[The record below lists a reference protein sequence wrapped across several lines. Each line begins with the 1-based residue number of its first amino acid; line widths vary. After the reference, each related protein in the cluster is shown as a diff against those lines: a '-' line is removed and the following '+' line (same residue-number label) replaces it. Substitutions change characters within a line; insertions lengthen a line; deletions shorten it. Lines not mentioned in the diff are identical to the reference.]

1 MKKRTVAA
9 LCAAVLAMSALAG
22 CGGSSS
28 AGTAASEPA
37 AQAAEEPAAQAA
49 EEPAAEEAV
58 AADVVEE
65 TADAASDA
73 AGFTEYPIF
82 EDEALAF
89 INLSAVYFQSVPMT
103 DSEQQNYAAEDYDIH
118 LEADIS
124 ALDNTLGYGVGDWVP
139 YLTVDYKIVDS
150 ASKSEV
156 TSGTFMPMA
165 ASDGPHYGNN
175 IKLDPGTYDITFTI
189 HSPGENGYLIHSDA
203 ETGPGGLLADVFGNG
218 PLTYTF
224 EGWEFAGLE

>member
-1 MKKRTVAA
+1 MKRKIV
-9 LCAAVLAMSALAG
+9 AVLCSVTLVSAMLSA
-22 CGGSSS
+22 CGSSE
-28 AGTAASEPA
+28 AAPA
-37 AQAAEEPAAQAA
+37 ADSGAAAEAA
-49 EEPAAEEAV
+49 PAAEAEAV
-58 AADVVEE
+58 EAEVVEE
-65 TADAASDA
+65 TEDAATDG
-73 AGFTEYPIF
+73 AGFTEHPIF
-82 EDEALAF
+82 EDEQLDF

-124 ALDNTLGYGVGDWVP
+124 ALDNSLGYGVGDWVP
-139 YLTVDYKIVDS
+139 YLTVDYAIAD
-150 ASKSEV
+150 ASSGSEV

-175 IKLDPGTYDITFTI
+175 IKLDPGTYNVTFTI

-218 PLTYTF
+218 PLTYTY

>member
-1 MKKRTVAA
+1 
-9 LCAAVLAMSALAG
+9 
-22 CGGSSS
+22 
-28 AGTAASEPA
+28 
-37 AQAAEEPAAQAA
+37 
-49 EEPAAEEAV
+49 
-58 AADVVEE
+58 
-65 TADAASDA
+65 
-73 AGFTEYPIF
+73 
-82 EDEALAF
+82 
-89 INLSAVYFQSVPMT
+89 MT

-124 ALDNTLGYGVGDWVP
+124 ALENKLGYGVGDWVP
-139 YLTVDYKIVDS
+139 YLTVDYAIVNS
-150 ASKSEV
+150 ADKSEV

-203 ETGPGGLLADVFGNG
+203 ETGPGGVLSDVFGNG

>member
-1 MKKRTVAA
+1 MKKKSVAIFCSA
-9 LCAAVLAMSALAG
+9 MLATAALAG
-22 CGGSSS
+22 CGEN
-28 AGTAASEPA
+28 TAAPATGNDAPA
-37 AQAAEEPAAQAA
+37 ATAAATEAPAAT
-49 EEPAAEEAV
+49 EAV
-58 AADVVEE
+58 TADVVETTPE
-65 TADAASDA
+65 ATTDAG
-73 AGFTEYPIF
+73 AGFTEHPIF
-82 EDEALAF
+82 EDEELAF

-103 DSEQQNYAAEDYDIH
+103 DSEQQNYKAEDYDIH

-124 ALDNTLGYGVGDWVP
+124 ALDNNLGYGVGDWIP
-139 YLTVDYKIVDS
+139 YLTVDYKIVDNG
-150 ASKSEV
+150 SKSEV

-203 ETGPGGLLADVFGNG
+203 ETGPGGLLADVFGDG
-218 PLTYTF
+218 PLSYTF

>member
-1 MKKRTVAA
+1 MKKRTVAI
-9 LCAAVLAMSALAG
+9 LCAAMFAMASLAG

-28 AGTAASEPA
+28 SSASS
-37 AQAAEEPAAQAA
+37 
-49 EEPAAEEAV
+49 EPAAEETQEAEAEAEAEEETKEEV

-65 TADAASDA
+65 TADAATDG

-82 EDEALAF
+82 EDQALDF

-124 ALDNTLGYGVGDWVP
+124 ALENKLGYGVGDWVP
-139 YLTVDYKIVDS
+139 YLTVDYAIVNS
-150 ASKSEV
+150 ADKAEV

-203 ETGPGGLLADVFGNG
+203 ETGPGGVLSDVFGNG